1 MTHLHIPDGVL
12 PVWLWAAGWVV
23 TLIAL
28 TIASR
33 SSSDVSVRRRVPLVA
48 VVSAV
53 MLVAMSSEIV
63 PIAYHMNLT
72 VIAGALLGPALS
84 VIAAF
89 IVEVALALLGHG
101 GVTVL
106 GLNTLIIAS
115 EMVVGWALVMA
126 GIRVLGPR
134 RIHATAFGATVL
146 TLLVSTTLL
155 VGIVA
160 IGGPAASVRETGAL
174 DLSTLSF
181 ENPFE
186 EGVFSLGLFSGG
198 EHKGGAV
205 DEHTEGAGDHEDEHA
220 AGLSVE
226 RFAAVVY
233 SLGAIGWTLEGLVT
247 AWVLG
252 YIVRVRPSLLAPGA
266 ALARRARPLGDES
279 VVT

>member
-12 PVWLWAAGWVV
+12 PVWLWAAGWAVSLV
-23 TLIAL
+23 AL
-28 TIASR
+28 VIASR
-33 SSSDVSVRRRVPLVA
+33 SSSDVSARRRVPLIA
-48 VVSAV
+48 VVSAM

-84 VIAAF
+84 IIAAF

-106 GLNTLIIAS
+106 GLNTVIISS
-115 EMVVGWALVMA
+115 EMVIGWALVMA
-126 GIRVLGPR
+126 GIRVLGLR
-134 RIHATAFGATVL
+134 RIHATAFGATIL
-146 TLLVSTTLL
+146 TLLLSTTLL

-174 DLSTLSF
+174 DPSTLSF
-181 ENPFE
+181 VNPFA

-198 EHKGGAV
+198 DHE
-205 DEHTEGAGDHEDEHA
+205 DDAGEHEDEHA

-226 RFAAVVY
+226 RFAVVVY
-233 SLGAIGWTLEGLVT
+233 SLGAIGWALEGLVT

-252 YIVRVRPSLLAPGA
+252 YIARVRPSLLAPGA
-266 ALARRARPLGDES
+266 ALARRARPLGDEG